1 MPQPRGTLFF
11 DIETHSADLLYS
23 MPAEEFVKLLG
34 YRWLGKESVITTDL
48 DELRTQLRKARWI
61 VTHNGHAFD
70 LKAVFGPDSNEPL
83 GLADQGRV
91 LDTFIHAGLVHPA
104 PERYTDRHG
113 KTRLAAKPEQM
124 KAFYGLDEQAF
135 QLGVQGKSDD
145 LKALAKEF
153 GDPGLPAKDRVKD
166 GFGKI
171 PTDDPRYVAYLL
183 GDLDATEAVSKALLK
198 KGPLNDYALREQRIA
213 ARAAVISSNGWRVD
227 RDAAQARVNELAA
240 RREVIMAGLVDEYD
254 FPTTGSSPWA
264 TDEGKD
270 AILAA
275 LAEHGITP
283 GTIDWPKTPAWAKR
297 ADKAAETIRKADDL
311 QVKVNGWRDEIEK
324 GEITPRSVTARQGWI
339 ERAEQRIAEIRRCP
353 LPASFGLS
361 FGGQELIEITTGTNA
376 EEMGRVLAELKGQRS
391 LAQLAL
397 DSCHADGFAHP
408 DITMLQ
414 RSGRWSTS
422 RPGIT
427 VWTSRGENAVEKAYF
442 IPDYADEVILEID
455 YSQAD
460 SRIVAALSGDTK
472 FAERFEPG
480 ADGHTINAIAAW
492 GEEEVAK
499 DPAGYRQKAKV
510 PGHGWSYRIGAKAL
524 TRQTGMPLEEARTF
538 LDGMNSAFRRVVRWQ
553 DKASK
558 DARRG
563 YVIGEWGRKMYVE
576 KGREFTQGPALL
588 GQNGTREIVCDAL
601 LAMPYGVLRTVK
613 AQIHDALVF
622 SIPLDKFD
630 EYRDYLVNL
639 MTVTISPRQGQ
650 KMEFPVSAG
659 PPGETWW
666 AAGHD

>member
-1 MPQPRGTLFF
+1 MFF
-11 DIETHSADLLYS
+11 DIETFDADLLYS
-23 MPAEEFVKLLG
+23 MPPDEFVRLIG
-34 YRWLGKESVITTDL
+34 YRVLGKEPVITTDL
-48 DELRTQLRKARWI
+48 DELLEQLRKARWVI
-61 VTHNGHAFD
+61 GHNCHAFD
-70 LKAVFGPDSNEPL
+70 LKAVFGTDSNEPL
-83 GLADQGRV
+83 ELTDAGRV
-91 LDTFIHAGLVHPA
+91 LDTFIHAPLVHPA
-104 PERYTDRHG
+104 PERYTDRFG
-113 KTRLAAKPEQM
+113 KTRLAVKPEQM

-135 QLGVQGKSDD
+135 QLGVTGKTDD

-153 GDPGLPAKDRVKD
+153 GDPDLPAKDRVRD

-171 PTDDPRYVAYLL
+171 PTDDPRYSAYLL

-227 RDAAQARVNELAA
+227 RDRAQERVTELAA
-240 RREVIMAGLVDEYD
+240 RRDEIMAGLVDEYD
-254 FPTTGSSPWA
+254 FPATGSAPWA

-283 GTIDWPKTPAWAKR
+283 RSIDWPKTPAWAGR
-297 ADKAAETIRKADDL
+297 ADKAAEMHGKADDL
-311 QVKVNGWRDEIEK
+311 QIRVDGWRGDIEK
-324 GEITPRSVTARQGWI
+324 GEIAARSVKARQGWI
-339 ERAEQRIAEIRRCP
+339 ERAEQRIAQIRRCP
-353 LPASFGLS
+353 LPVSFGLS
-361 FGGQELIEITTGTNA
+361 FGGQELIEITTGTLA

-397 DSCHADGFAHP
+397 DSCHPDGFAHP

-460 SRIVAALSGDTK
+460 SRIVAALSGDAK

-492 GEEEVAK
+492 GEEEVAT

-510 PGHGWSYRIGAKAL
+510 PGHGWSYRIGAKTL
-524 TRQTGMPLEEARTF
+524 TRQTGMPVEEAKTF
-538 LDGMNSAFRRVVRWQ
+538 LDGMNNAFRRVVRWQ

-563 YVIGEWGRKMYVE
+563 YVIGEWGRKMHVE

-613 AQIHDALVF
+613 AQIHDAIVV
-622 SIPLDKFD
+622 SIPLDRFE
-630 EYRDYLVNL
+630 EYRDYLCEL
-639 MTVTISPRQGQ
+639 MTTTLNPRNGQ
-650 KMEFPVSAG
+650 PMAFPVSAG
-659 PPGETWW
+659 PPGANWHE
-666 AAGHD
+666 AGH